1 MSTENKLPA
10 PLLLLKPSG
19 SRKHL
24 GDGCCAAISVLI
36 VEADPMRCQLMASAF
51 KHSRQHLDVVACAS
65 DSEAALSALKEREA
79 DVAAIS
85 ANLRDGP
92 KRGLEVVRRIRTTH
106 PKTRVV
112 VLFDYYASDLMIEA
126 FREGADGVVC
136 REDSVE
142 TLCKCVRRVNEGQVW
157 IRTTELRKLL
167 EALRESKPMRVV
179 DANGGNLLSGR
190 QEQIVRL
197 VVDGLPN
204 REIANRLHLSEHTV
218 KNYLYRIFD
227 KLGLST
233 RVELVLYVSH
243 QRERIRTNASEM

>member
-1 MSTENKLPA
+1 M
-10 PLLLLKPSG
+10 
-19 SRKHL
+19 
-24 GDGCCAAISVLI
+24 ISVLI

-51 KHSRQHLDVVACAS
+51 KHSRPHLDVVACAS

-112 VLFDYYASDLMIEA
+112 VLLDYYQSDLIIEA

-142 TLCKCVRRVNEGQVW
+142 ALCKCICKVNEGQIW
-157 IRTTELRKLL
+157 IRTTELRPHVQKEAASSGIQL
-167 EALRESKPMRVV
+167 ALRHCAS
-179 DANGGNLLSGR
+179 SGVQAKISDSADCCR
-190 QEQIVRL
+190 TSSALRL
-197 VVDGLPN
+197 
-204 REIANRLHLSEHTV
+204 A
-218 KNYLYRIFD
+218 KY
-227 KLGLST
+227 
-233 RVELVLYVSH
+233 
-243 QRERIRTNASEM
+243 